1 MVEKT
6 TEAKIELEREYIV
19 PLRREFHRA
28 KNYKRARR
36 AVIALEEFIAKHMK
50 VEDRDLKKVKIDK
63 YVNEEIWHKGIKNPV
78 HKIKVKAV
86 KKAGIV
92 YVTLAEPAPIVKF
105 RMAREEKRNSLVQ
118 KTNIK
123 HDKANDHTE
132 ESEKIETP
140 AEKQEAKEKQ
150 DATQEAGQA
159 ENKAQAKAQKQT
171 QSGKHEK
178 NTTPRRQV
186 LER

>member
-6 TEAKIELEREYIV
+6 SEPKIELEREYVV

-36 AVIALEEFIAKHMK
+36 AVIALQEFIAKHMH
-50 VEDRDLKKVKIDK
+50 VEDRDLKKVKIDM
-63 YVNEEIWHKGIKNPV
+63 YLNEEVWHRGIKNPI
-78 HKIKVKAV
+78 HKVKVKAV

-92 YVTLAEPAPIVKF
+92 YVTLAEPPQIVKYK
-105 RMAREEKRNSLVQ
+105 MARMEKRNSLVQ

-132 ESEKIETP
+132 ESEKTTTAEEKTEDK
-140 AEKQEAKEKQ
+140 EKQE
-150 DATQEAGQA
+150 ATQEAGKA
-159 ENKAQAKAQKQT
+159 ENKAEAKAKKQT
-171 QSGKHEK
+171 QTVKHEK
-178 NTTPRRQV
+178 QTMPQRKV
-186 LER
+186 LQR